1 MSLVLAIWK
10 HDRYQY
16 EATVDLKEARKVW
29 VTRSMERCRG
39 TWAIVRKKCESK
51 SQSNNPANWK
61 NFRPEF
67 VNIEAD
73 WDGIL
78 DSWMKEEWQ
87 RRSRAGAENKKKVH
101 GDLVLDYGSCDAGH
115 VRAPTPL
122 A

>member
-1 MSLVLAIWK
+1 CYLQIKRRKKPVPNGPSK
-10 HDRYQY
+10 DRYQY

-61 NFRPEF
+61 IFRPEF

-78 DSWMKEEWQ
+78 DS
-87 RRSRAGAENKKKVH
+87 
-101 GDLVLDYGSCDAGH
+101 
-115 VRAPTPL
+115 
-122 A
+122 